1 MIKRYS
7 PDCKSCTVFSVPARL
22 AVCWM
27 SGGVLEG
34 KLSGRLP
41 SGHEAGG
48 NLKQAENPKRTEN
61 KGEDFEKRDRGWNLK
76 TGFRLYFLGRIR
88 AVSFNIIP
96 EIPAAALNKK
106 SRDQKKSLGL

>member
-1 MIKRYS
+1 
-7 PDCKSCTVFSVPARL
+7 
-22 AVCWM
+22 M
-27 SGGVLEG
+27 SGGVSEG

-48 NLKQAENPKRTEN
+48 NLKRAEN
-61 KGEDFEKRDRGWNLK
+61 KGEDFEKRDRGWNQK
-76 TGFRLYFLGRIR
+76 TGFRLYFMGRIR

-106 SRDQKKSLGL
+106 SRDQKKFLGL